1 MWRNRDF
8 IKLWAGQTISNIGSG
23 ISGVA
28 LPLTAVLILAATPL
42 QMGVLSALDGIA
54 VLVFGLL
61 AGVWVDRLRR
71 RPIMIAADMGRA
83 ALLGSIPLAARLGI
97 LHLAQ
102 LYIVAALAAI
112 LTIFFN
118 VADQSF
124 LPTLVQQEQLVEANS
139 KRGTSDSLAEIVG
152 PASAG
157 PLVQLI
163 GAPFAILFDAC
174 SFLVSALSIGLIR
187 TAEPRPVP
195 GKARQNAW
203 REGIDGLRM
212 VKDNTLLRALAVSAA
227 LFEFF
232 GNFVGTLYILYIV
245 RELHAA
251 PLVLGFLIAAGGVSA
266 LIGTLIA
273 QRVIQRLGPGLSI
286 GAMLA
291 LYGVFGLLT
300 PLAHGPVAFAVGML
314 FTAQLLGDASVAIY
328 FIAEVSLRQAIIPNA
343 FLGRISATMQFLT
356 RGPAPAAAI
365 IAGILGTLLGLRLTI
380 FIGVLGVIFAGVL
393 LLLSPVRRVHSLAL
407 ASKAFP

>member
-8 IKLWAGQTISNIGSG
+8 IKLWVGQTISNIGSG

-28 LPLTAVLILAATPL
+28 LPLTAVLILAATPV

-61 AGVWVDRLRR
+61 AGVWADRLRR
-71 RPIMIAADMGRA
+71 RPIMVAADLGRA
-83 ALLGSIPLAARLGI
+83 VLLGSIPLAALLGV

-102 LYIVAALAAI
+102 LYVVAALAAI

-124 LPTLVQQEQLVEANS
+124 LPTLIQQEQLVEANS
-139 KRGTSDSLAEIVG
+139 MRGTSDSLAEIVG

-187 TAEPRPVP
+187 TAESGPVP

-212 VKDNTLLRALAVSAA
+212 VRDNTLLRALAISAA

-251 PLVLGFLIAAGGVSA
+251 PLVLGFLIATGGVSA

-273 QRVIQRLGPGLSI
+273 QRVIRRLGPGLSI

-343 FLGRISATMQFLT
+343 FLGRISATMQFLA
-356 RGPAPAAAI
+356 RGPAPIAAI
-365 IAGILGTLLGLRLTI
+365 IAGILGTLIGLRLTI
-380 FIGVLGVIFAGVL
+380 LIGVLGVIFAGVL
-393 LLLSPVRRVHSLAL
+393 LLLSPVRRVRSLAL
-407 ASKAFP
+407 ASRTFP